1 MDVMQEAS
9 NVLEQLMADVRGK
22 FAHTQHQQGV
32 LDSLKAFT
40 AAVDWKVILLTRS
53 TWSLV
58 THVSSHAFSVQ
69 EPWLIAVL
77 TLQTFMF
84 FSILVFRQNTS
95 YLTSIFALASKPTNC
110 YISTLVCVTWTACP
124 AVVLVY
130 TSEHLNRAL
139 GQHWQSFANQPYFDR
154 NGIFISAVLSAPLV
168 LDMLVILVCCQR
180 LFLHWV
186 SESSITSCVAEILG
200 CYRCAIC

>member
-1 MDVMQEAS
+1 MR
-9 NVLEQLMADVRGK
+9 N
-22 FAHTQHQQGV
+22 T
-32 LDSLKAFT
+32 
-40 AAVDWKVILLTRS
+40 
-53 TWSLV
+53 
-58 THVSSHAFSVQ
+58 SHAFSVQ

-77 TLQTFMF
+77 TLQTFVF

-95 YLTSIFALASKPTNC
+95 YLTSIFALASKPTYS
-110 YISTLVCVTWTACP
+110 YISTLVCIKWTACP
-124 AVVLVY
+124 AVALVY

-139 GQHWQSFANQPYFDR
+139 GQHWQSFSSQPYFDR

-180 LFLHWV
+180 LFLHWL
-186 SESSITSCVAEILG
+186 SESSITSCVAELTG